1 MSYWIIFHQ
10 EIKQTK
16 ILSKRESFVLVI
28 IIQFLEGHS
37 KFNRKRT
44 PVAGDKNRFQT
55 QEKTTKR
62 LIWNASRTNTHSR
75 SIFVSNL
82 SQERNRECFQH
93 IGVIFHERSDCSQ
106 NLTASLQIQKSLF
119 LETKWTWQVESPL
132 LFTILHQKWRRSRA
146 TESLEFLSGVS
157 SS

>member
-16 ILSKRESFVLVI
+16 ILSKRESFALAI

-37 KFNRKRT
+37 
-44 PVAGDKNRFQT
+44 
-55 QEKTTKR
+55 TKR
-62 LIWNASRTNTHSR
+62 LIWNVSRTNTHRR
-75 SIFVSNL
+75 SIFVSTL
-82 SQERNRECFQH
+82 SQERSKECFQH
-93 IGVIFHERSDCSQ
+93 TGVIFHERSDCSQ

-119 LETKWTWQVESPL
+119 LETKWTWQVELPL

-146 TESLEFLSGVS
+146 TESLEFLSGVNS
-157 SS
+157 S